1 MTSCVHFTLT
11 CHCKINQ
18 RHKLRRFSNFLPIY
32 RDLSKWLPKKGEVG
46 KQSEK
51 ECNVGGITPRR
62 IRKAFNLDNPNRL
75 IGFVNCLPT
84 AVLHLSHSQ
93 LDLSLQSSEIVKGLE
108 EATIVAMLT
117 NKNLTDTI
125 KKQIPNATLAELIKI
140 RPDFTSYIT
149 PDTLI
154 YSHVRELLRDEQF
167 MKHFTPQFL
176 AGM

>member
-1 MTSCVHFTLT
+1 M
-11 CHCKINQ
+11 K
-18 RHKLRRFSNFLPIY
+18 HKLRRYSKLLPLY
-32 RDLSKWLPKKGEVG
+32 RDLSKWLPKKGQEG

-51 ECNVGGITPRR
+51 ECNIGDITPRR
-62 IRKAFNLDNPNRL
+62 IRKAFNLDNPDRL

-93 LDLSLQSSEIVKGLE
+93 LDLSLQSSEIVKGLD
-108 EATIVAMLT
+108 EATIVSMLK
-117 NKNLTDTI
+117 NKDLTDTI
-125 KKQIPNATLAELIKI
+125 KKQIPNATFAELIKI
-140 RPDFTSYIT
+140 RPDFTGYIT

-154 YSHVRELLRDEQF
+154 YDHVRRLLKEKYF

>member
-1 MTSCVHFTLT
+1 MTLCVHFTLIY
-11 CHCKINQ
+11 HWKINQ
-18 RHKLRRFSNFLPIY
+18 TQRRFSNFLPVY
-32 RDLSKWLPKKGEVG
+32 RDLSKWVPKKGQEG
-46 KQSEK
+46 KQSEN

-62 IRKAFNLDNPNRL
+62 IRKAFNLDNPERL

-93 LDLSLQSSEIVKGLE
+93 LDLALQSSEIVKGLE
-108 EATIVAMLT
+108 EATIVSMLK

-140 RPDFTSYIT
+140 RPDFTSFIT
-149 PDTLI
+149 PETLI
-154 YSHVRELLRDEQF
+154 YDHVRELLKEEQF
-167 MKHFTPQFL
+167 MNHFTPQFL